1 MSDLPETTAIELRRE
16 EGVLH
21 LTFNRPARKNAL
33 NAEMVREVT
42 EVMAAVRD
50 DRSLR
55 AIVLRGAGGNFSA
68 GGDIKGFSESQS
80 AGAEDPVVASN
91 RNYGR
96 MLDSVNQVPQAVIAG
111 IEGAS
116 LGGGMGFTCSSDV
129 AIAVDGALFGLPEA
143 RLGLIASQ
151 VLPLVVE
158 RIGLTKARMLAA
170 TGARFQAAEAVQLG
184 LVHHLVPDAEAMEV
198 KIAEVLEQVR
208 GCAAEGVA
216 GNKYIMRLG
225 LTRPRDEVIEAAARQ
240 FAEAMRSDAAKE
252 GVDAFLN
259 KRKPAWAAD

>member
-1 MSDLPETTAIELRRE
+1 MSTLPKTTAIELHRE
-16 EGVLH
+16 DWVLH
-21 LTFNRPARKNAL
+21 LTFNRPERKNAL
-33 NAEMVREVT
+33 NADMVGEIT
-42 EVMAAVRD
+42 AVMDAVHD

-68 GGDIKGFSESQS
+68 GGDIKGFTPGQEE
-80 AGAEDPVVASN
+80 AAEDPVVASN
-91 RNYGR
+91 RNYGQ
-96 MLDSVNQVPQAVIAG
+96 MLDRINQAPQAVIAG

-158 RIGLTKARMLAA
+158 RIGLTRARMLAA
-170 TGARFQAAEAVQLG
+170 TGARFQAKEAVELG
-184 LVHHLVPDAEAMEV
+184 LVHHLVADVDAMEA
-198 KIAEVLEQVR
+198 KISEVLAQVQ

-216 GNKYIMRLG
+216 GNKHIMRLG
-225 LTRPRDEVIEAAARQ
+225 LTRPRGDVIEAAAQQ
-240 FAEAMRSDAAKE
+240 FAGAMRSDAAKE
-252 GVDAFLN
+252 GVDAFLS
-259 KRKPAWAAD
+259 KRKPAWAVD

>member
-1 MSDLPETTAIELRRE
+1 MSALPKTTAIQLRRE
-16 EGVLH
+16 DWVLH
-21 LTFNRPARKNAL
+21 LTFNRPERKNAL
-33 NAEMVREVT
+33 NADMVREVT
-42 EVMAAVRD
+42 EVMDAVQD

-68 GGDIKGFSESQS
+68 GGDIKGFSQNQS
-80 AGAEDPVVASN
+80 ADEEDPVVASN

-96 MLDSVNQVPQAVIAG
+96 MLDRVNQVPQAVIAG

-170 TGARFQAAEAVQLG
+170 TGARFQAAEAIALG
-184 LVHHLVPDAEAMEV
+184 LVHYLVADADAMEV

-225 LTRPRDEVIEAAARQ
+225 LTQPREDVIEAAARQ
-240 FAEAMRSDAAKE
+240 FANAMRTDAAKE

-259 KRKPAWAAD
+259 KRKPAWAVD

>member
-1 MSDLPETTAIELRRE
+1 MSALPKTTAIQLRRE
-16 EGVLH
+16 DWVLH
-21 LTFNRPARKNAL
+21 LTFNRPERKNAL
-33 NAEMVREVT
+33 NADMVREVT
-42 EVMAAVRD
+42 EVMDAVQD

-68 GGDIKGFSESQS
+68 GGDIKGFSQNQS
-80 AGAEDPVVASN
+80 ADEEDPVVASN

-96 MLDSVNQVPQAVIAG
+96 MLDRVNQVPQAVIAG

-170 TGARFQAAEAVQLG
+170 TGARFQAAEAVELG
-184 LVHHLVPDAEAMEV
+184 LVHYLVADAGAMEV

-225 LTRPRDEVIEAAARQ
+225 LTQPREDVIEAAARQ
-240 FAEAMRSDAAKE
+240 FANAMRTDAAKE

-259 KRKPAWAAD
+259 KRKPAWAVD